1 MIGQQGLE
9 KVRTIMAE
17 TALGRGQTRLKRD
30 SRLNGSPLR
39 NCWYWIND
47 TDIESKRIFTILTI
61 LFSLAETG
69 QSAAGPVLTVP
80 SR

>member
-1 MIGQQGLE
+1 
-9 KVRTIMAE
+9 MAE
-17 TALGRGQTRLKRD
+17 TASGRSQTQLKRD

-47 TDIESKRIFTILTI
+47 TDIESKRIVTILMI
-61 LFSLAETG
+61 LFSLAETS
-69 QSAAGPVLTVP
+69 QSAAGPALTVP